1 MEVTT
6 GVLPTAC
13 SGWGLRC
20 GGKRPVGPKTT
31 GGRPH
36 LGYATERATA
46 TLWKTMG
53 RAIFLARPSVSA
65 PI

>member
-1 MEVTT
+1 MCYQRH
-6 GVLPTAC
+6 VLDRVFVV
-13 SGWGLRC
+13 GE
-20 GGKRPVGPKTT
+20 KRPVGPKTT